1 MEVSLSWLYIV
12 GANVDDRRKVI
23 DKGKW
28 KNDQRE
34 RVSTMKDAHTL
45 DVFNR
50 ELRVSMC
57 FFVSASYSFCKVAYS

>member
-34 RVSTMKDAHTL
+34 RVSTCRKTMFYRQSLESFLAWKKQWAM
-45 DVFNR
+45 FR
-50 ELRVSMC
+50 ERL
-57 FFVSASYSFCKVAYS
+57 